1 MMASLDVM
9 EGGRKWAELE
19 LQDVSGLGRLRPR
32 LQLVFNARPERW
44 ASVELTDV
52 TVRLERRN
60 ELIGEG
66 RIVGQLL
73 RGQPWSISVEVPT
86 TQHMLR
92 FVTDG
97 IAPDARVVDLDVR
110 LSGRGRVRVDSETQ
124 PPGMRTQI
132 DDPELGQWK
141 RVVLSHNLAPKLQ
154 IPRSEW
160 WGRVLAPTRF
170 EQYRY
175 LEIALPR
182 DDSALG
188 AQFQK
193 AADLL
198 VGAEQAYAQGNDPSV
213 FQQLRGALDALPGA
227 KQHILDNIRSESK
240 RQKLDTL
247 LKATGQYLH
256 VGRHVDGDGVEQG
269 TFPVDHLDAS
279 FALDLM
285 RVVVSHLSLMLSAQ
299 RERD

>member
-1 MMASLDVM
+1 MMGRLDVM
-9 EGGRKWAELE
+9 EGGRGWAELE
-19 LQDVSGLGRLRPR
+19 LQLVAGLGRLRPR
-32 LQLVFNARPERW
+32 LHLVFNARPQPW

-73 RGQPWSISVEVPT
+73 QHDTSTISVEVPT
-86 TQHMLR
+86 TQRLLR

-97 IAPDARVVDLDVR
+97 LAPNASVVDLDVK
-110 LSGRGRVRVDSETQ
+110 LSGRGRVRVDSEKQ
-124 PPGMRTQI
+124 PSGMRAQI

-141 RVVLSHNLAPKLQ
+141 RVVLSVNLAPAFQ

-160 WGRVLAPTRF
+160 WERVLAPTRF

-182 DDSALG
+182 DDAALG
-188 AQFQK
+188 AEFQS

-198 VGAEQAYAQGNDPSV
+198 VSAERAYADGNDPAV
-213 FQQLRGALDALPGA
+213 FLQLRGALDALPGA
-227 KQHILDNIRSESK
+227 KQRILDDIRSESK
-240 RQKLDTL
+240 RQKLDEL
-247 LKATGQYLH
+247 VKAAGEYLH
-256 VGRHVDGDGVEQG
+256 AGRHVDGGGEQQG
-269 TFPVDHLDAS
+269 TFPVDHLDAA

-299 RERD
+299 RERG